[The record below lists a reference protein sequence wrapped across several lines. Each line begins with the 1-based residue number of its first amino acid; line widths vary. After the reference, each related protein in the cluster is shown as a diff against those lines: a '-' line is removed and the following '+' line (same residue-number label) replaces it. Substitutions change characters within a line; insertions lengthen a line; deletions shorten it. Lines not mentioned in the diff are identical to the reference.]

1 MVAGG
6 EGGERLHD
14 LVEMFQRSTAR
25 FADRPLFGVKR
36 GGHYQW
42 ITYGE
47 VARRVDEA
55 RAGLA
60 RRGVGPGDRV
70 AMIANNRPEWAI
82 AAYATYGLRAQFVP
96 MYEAQLAK
104 EWAYILRDS
113 GAKVVFAATPEIYEQ
128 VAPLVG
134 ELPSLDSAVLL
145 DAQEGDEAG
154 FDALLRDGA
163 AHPVPP
169 TEPDP
174 DDIAG
179 FIYTSGTTG
188 EPKGVLLSHRNITSN
203 LNAIHEIYPMGEEDV
218 SLSFL
223 PWAHSFGQT
232 CELHGLLSYGGALGL
247 AESVRTIV
255 DNLAEVRPTVLISV
269 PRVFNRIYD
278 GLHKRMAAEGGLKRA
293 LFQRTLDV
301 AAQRRALEA
310 SGRSSVWVEAQW
322 RLLDV
327 LVGRTV
333 RARFG
338 GRLRYAAAGGAAL
351 AKEVAEVIDALGV
364 EVYEGYGL
372 TETAPVLTANRPGAR
387 KIGSVGRPISGV
399 QIRIEPFDGAPP
411 GEGEVVAR
419 GPNIMVGYHNRP
431 KETAAVLSE
440 DGWFRTGDMGRVDE
454 DGFLWITGRVKE
466 QYKLENG
473 KYVVPAPLEEKLRL
487 IPAVTSACVD
497 GTNRPF
503 NAAIIYPDFEVLRG
517 WAQARGLNAPSD
529 EALARHPDVE
539 AYLLAEIERVG
550 ADFKS
555 YERPRRVLVI
565 TADFTP
571 EDDTLTPT
579 LKLKRRNILA
589 RYEEQLRALYAS

>member
-1 MVAGG
+1 M
-6 EGGERLHD
+6 EGGERFHD
-14 LVEMFQRSTAR
+14 LVDMFQRSTAR

-36 GGHYQW
+36 QGRYRW

-60 RRGVGPGDRV
+60 LRGVGPGDRV
-70 AMIANNRPEWAI
+70 AIIANNRPEWAI
-82 AAYATYGLRAQFVP
+82 AAYATYGRRAQFVP

-113 GAKVVFAATPEIYEQ
+113 GAKLVFAATREIYAQ

-134 ELPSLDSAVLL
+134 AIPSLESAVLL
-145 DAQEGDEAG
+145 DADDGDEVG
-154 FDALLRDGA
+154 FEALLRAGA
-163 AHPVPP
+163 AHPVPAD
-169 TEPDP
+169 EPDP

-188 EPKGVLLSHRNITSN
+188 DPKGVLLSHRNITSN

-255 DNLAEVRPTVLISV
+255 DNLGEVRPTVLISV
-269 PRVFNRIYD
+269 PRIFNRLYD

-301 AAQRRALEA
+301 AAQRRALAAAGE
-310 SGRSSVWVEAQW
+310 SSLWLEAQW
-322 RLLDV
+322 RLLDA
-327 LVGRTV
+327 LVGRKV

-338 GRLRYAAAGGAAL
+338 GRLRYAASGGAAL

-387 KIGSVGRPISGV
+387 KIGSVGRPLSNV

-411 GEGEVVAR
+411 GEGEIVAR

-431 KETAAVLSE
+431 EETAAVLDA
-440 DGWFRTGDMGRVDE
+440 DGWFRTGDMGRLDD

-473 KYVVPAPLEEKLRL
+473 KYVVPAPLEEKLKL

-503 NAAIIYPDFEVLRG
+503 NVAIIYPDFEVLRR
-517 WAQARGLNAPSD
+517 WAREQGLRAQDD
-529 EALARHPDVE
+529 EALARDPAVE
-539 AYLLAEIERVG
+539 AYLLAEIDRVG

-555 YERPRRVLVI
+555 YERPKRVLVI
-565 TADFTP
+565 TRDFAP

-589 RYEEQLRALYAS
+589 RYEAELNAIYES